1 MASSLVKEISG
12 VRAFFQAR
20 SAMSSKDED
29 STLQKSFADTLITM
43 INNVKSLGPVEATMI
58 VDALKDDPYGPE
70 HTRRISTII
79 DGKVQASGRT
89 AHKSDG
95 TSSKQVLKDWW
106 NYFTDSDWSVLND
119 PKASF
124 YRKLTAIVE
133 RGISVGCDDP
143 EEQTYKWALATLL
156 IVHYD
161 ELPEPKQLYDKLQE
175 VKAAFAAEKKG
186 LGFVRIQQFPE
197 FPSDL
202 PGDIFQS
209 AYAVEKPNAR
219 ILKGIIAIAEAI
231 PLRSNSKK
239 MKKGKCVAAAKG
251 LLEAKHGLGESHSA
265 GAPAPHQDTA
275 SGSGRLGTIVASPED
290 PYEMRLFYEYQQK
303 LIEHRRAN
311 RQPDGASPLASGAQS
326 GARPQDALRIRRAS
340 DGSLTA
346 KPELDTEGPP
356 VKAEKK
362 DELAAPVEAVQ
373 LAGGKDAAEDGSGSE
388 DDLDEYTKA
397 AIKSLQLR
405 RDKRKE
411 ETKAKAKAKAAA
423 KKAEKAK
430 VKLEA
435 EAAAAAAGSG
445 SASKR
450 GKRRATADACNEP
463 AKAVKT
469 EDALKPV
476 PKSKILDA
484 MPSLPKDGSNPP
496 PVAYK
501 QGIIYTSVKTKRF
514 RALKTRGDAY
524 SEFSRGWGGPKPNK
538 EAWASA
544 VQAIEKSK
552 PK

>member
-1 MASSLVKEISG
+1 MRE
-12 VRAFFQAR
+12 
-20 SAMSSKDED
+20 
-29 STLQKSFADTLITM
+29 KS
-43 INNVKSLGPVEATMI
+43 
-58 VDALKDDPYGPE
+58 
-70 HTRRISTII
+70 
-79 DGKVQASGRT
+79 
-89 AHKSDG
+89 
-95 TSSKQVLKDWW
+95 
-106 NYFTDSDWSVLND
+106 
-119 PKASF
+119 
-124 YRKLTAIVE
+124 
-133 RGISVGCDDP
+133 
-143 EEQTYKWALATLL
+143 
-156 IVHYD
+156 
-161 ELPEPKQLYDKLQE
+161 
-175 VKAAFAAEKKG
+175 
-186 LGFVRIQQFPE
+186 
-197 FPSDL
+197 
-202 PGDIFQS
+202 
-209 AYAVEKPNAR
+209 
-219 ILKGIIAIAEAI
+219 
-231 PLRSNSKK
+231 
-239 MKKGKCVAAAKG
+239 VAAAKG
-251 LLEAKHGLGESHSA
+251 LLEAKHGLGEAHSA

-346 KPELDTEGPP
+346 KPELDDGPP

-373 LAGGKDAAEDGSGSE
+373 LAGGKDAAEDGLGSE

-411 ETKAKAKAKAAA
+411 ETKANAKAMAEA

-450 GKRRATADACNEP
+450 GKRRTTADACNEP

-544 VQAIEKSK
+544 VQAVEKSK